1 MYICINHTQMTDSRI
16 AKQYPGTFSS
26 KRLLSI
32 MPLVLYRLL
41 LHTGWK
47 RAIKIHSG
55 NIIIAKFLF
64 LCFSCLINY
73 GIFVF
78 GYFVGWNGSCF
89 GHCNPF
95 TYTLNLGQW
104 RSRNDVMQALTEV
117 WPSCTFSGF
126 TTTSLSIV
134 GTRRSDNVKKYK
146 NNPLDLKGVPCVS
159 QI

>member
-47 RAIKIHSG
+47 RQLKYTREILLLRSSCFFVCLFDKLWYFC
-55 NIIIAKFLF
+55 FLVI
-64 LCFSCLINY
+64 LLD
-73 GIFVF
+73 GMGVA
-78 GYFVGWNGSCF
+78 F

-134 GTRRSDNVKKYK
+134 GTRRSDNVKK
-146 NNPLDLKGVPCVS
+146 
-159 QI
+159 

>member
-47 RAIKIHSG
+47 TAIKIHSG

-73 GIFVF
+73 GIILLDGMGVA
-78 GYFVGWNGSCF
+78 F

-134 GTRRSDNVKKYK
+134 GTRRSDNVKK
-146 NNPLDLKGVPCVS
+146 
-159 QI
+159 

>member
-47 RAIKIHSG
+47 TAIKIHSG

-64 LCFSCLINY
+64 LCLLVWN
-73 GIFVF
+73 V
-78 GYFVGWNGSCF
+78 VWNGSCF

-134 GTRRSDNVKKYK
+134 GTRRSDNVKK
-146 NNPLDLKGVPCVS
+146 
-159 QI
+159 